1 MGSGVRLLPLLAG
14 LLLGALPS
22 ALFIRWIGAK
32 LVMSL
37 GFLILVLT
45 GLWAAST
52 TLGTGAGVTAA
63 WMVAGGLGMGLV
75 FAPAA
80 SAALAQIDAE
90 RSGVASG
97 VLQAINKMGG
107 PLGAAVFGSALSSVY
122 QAHLPVTGLTGSL
135 VATMKEGL
143 TQGLAVARKLASP
156 ALTHGVQAAFVRI
169 GLVLTLLFMPLRTP
183 ALAPTPESGAADPTG
198 AGPQLLL
205 PDNAAAAPTS
215 L

>member
-1 MGSGVRLLPLLAG
+1 
-14 LLLGALPS
+14 
-22 ALFIRWIGAK
+22 
-32 LVMSL
+32 
-37 GFLILVLT
+37 
-45 GLWAAST
+45 
-52 TLGTGAGVTAA
+52 
-63 WMVAGGLGMGLV
+63 
-75 FAPAA
+75 
-80 SAALAQIDAE
+80 
-90 RSGVASG
+90 VASG

-156 ALTHGVQAAFVRI
+156 ALTHGVQAAFVHGMDAAFLVSAGIAGI

-198 AGPQLLL
+198 AAPQLLL
-205 PDNAAAAPTS
+205 PDSAAAVPTS